1 MLYTMKELLSV
12 ARKNHFA
19 VPAFNISSFD
29 MLKSIMEEV
38 EDQNAPVI
46 LKSIR
51 MKLPI
56 WETALLP
63 WSGIMPIRAG
73 FQW

>member
-46 LKSIR
+46 LEIH
-51 MKLPI
+51 PD
-56 WETALLP
+56 
-63 WSGIMPIRAG
+63 
-73 FQW
+73 

>member
-29 MLKSIMEEV
+29 MLEV
-38 EDQNAPVI
+38 YNGRGGGSECACD
-46 LKSIR
+46 S
-51 MKLPI
+51 
-56 WETALLP
+56 
-63 WSGIMPIRAG
+63 
-73 FQW
+73 